1 MDNTKASHEAT
12 PKQAQ
17 RGYIDPDAGK
27 SESARQASP
36 IASPPQRCI
45 EEHLQRAS
53 VSQPK
58 R

>member
-1 MDNTKASHEAT
+1 MDNLKATHQAPPT
-12 PKQAQ
+12 PAN
-17 RGYIDPDAGK
+17 RAYIDPDAGK